1 MIDIHHHLLPGID
14 DGSRD
19 LENSVAMVRMAVDDG
34 ITHIAATPHANH
46 TFNYSRDRNEA
57 LLQQVRE
64 ALPQDTAAR
73 VTLGLGCDFHLNFEN
88 IEDAHLHRQRY
99 TINETEY
106 LLIELPD
113 FNIPV
118 NLEDVLYRMRVDGL
132 TPILTHPER
141 NATLQ
146 RRPELLQT
154 WIENGLLVQITAG
167 SVTGNFGSKAE
178 SMAWRLLRS
187 GAVHFLATDAHD
199 LVRRPPQMSAARQLL
214 TKKLGDGTADLLPVA
229 NPLAV
234 FEGRSLPPQLSP
246 GTNEHDAAEQPFWKR
261 LFGGS

>member
-14 DGSRD
+14 DGSKD
-19 LENSVAMVRMAVDDG
+19 LANSIAMVQMAAEDG
-34 ITHIAATPHANH
+34 ITHIVATPHANH
-46 TFNYSRDRNEA
+46 TFNYSRERNEM
-57 LLQQVRE
+57 LLQQIRE
-64 ALPQDTAAR
+64 ALPSETAQK

-88 IEDAHLHRQRY
+88 IEDAHVHRKRY
-99 TINETEY
+99 TINQTEY

-113 FNIPV
+113 FNIPN

-146 RRPELLQT
+146 RRQELLHT
-154 WIENGLLVQITAG
+154 WIDNGLLIQITAG
-167 SVTGNFGSKAE
+167 SLTGNFGGKAE
-178 SMAWRLLRS
+178 AMAWKLLRS

-199 LVRRPPQMSAARQLL
+199 LVRRPPQMSAARQLIA
-214 TKKLGDGTADLLPVA
+214 KKLGQETADLLTTS

-234 FEGRSLPPQLSP
+234 FEGRPLPPQSAP
-246 GTNEHDAAEQPFWKR
+246 QTDSDDEGKPFWKR
-261 LFGGS
+261 LFGIS